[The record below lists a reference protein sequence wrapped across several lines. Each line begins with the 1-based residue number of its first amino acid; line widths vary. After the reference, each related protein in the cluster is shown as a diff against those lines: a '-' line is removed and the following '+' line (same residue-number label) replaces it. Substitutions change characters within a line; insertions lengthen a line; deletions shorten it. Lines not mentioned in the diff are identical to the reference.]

1 MRNMLFPGKIF
12 INKQTQVFDIV
23 LALKGNNTAGMM
35 VKYSQ
40 IYLIFYL
47 FFSRFKNNIVGF
59 LDV

>member
-12 INKQTQVFDIV
+12 INKHTQVFDIV

-47 FFSRFKNNIVGF
+47 FFF
-59 LDV
+59 LGSKIT